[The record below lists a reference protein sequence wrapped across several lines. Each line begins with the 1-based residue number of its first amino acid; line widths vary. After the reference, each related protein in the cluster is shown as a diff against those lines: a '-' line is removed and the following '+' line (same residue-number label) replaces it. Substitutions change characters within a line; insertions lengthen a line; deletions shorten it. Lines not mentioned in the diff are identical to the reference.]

1 MEVTHTSDVS
11 NKDFKDTTI
20 KSVLISNY
28 EYVQTNGKLYK
39 VIKDTK
45 EKGEILAMK
54 ITIIKI
60 LKTLIVSTTEWREQR
75 KE

>member
-1 MEVTHTSDVS
+1 MEVTHTLDVS

-20 KSVLISNY
+20 KSILISNY

-39 VIKDTK
+39 VMKDTK
-45 EKGEILAMK
+45 EREILAMK

-60 LKTLIVSTTEWREQR
+60 LKTLIVSTTEWRKQR

>member
-1 MEVTHTSDVS
+1 MEVTHTLDVS

-20 KSVLISNY
+20 KSILISNY

-39 VIKDTK
+39 VMKDTK
-45 EKGEILAMK
+45 EREILAMK